1 MGTINVVTNLQ
12 HVRDRVAAA
21 ERQANRTPGSV
32 QLLAVSKTK
41 PATLIREAWA
51 AGQQAFG
58 ENYAQEA
65 EEKVRALTDLA
76 IQWHFIGPVQSNKT
90 RGLANTMAWIHSV
103 DRYKIAQRLSQQ
115 RRAELPPLNICLQ
128 VKLSDEATKFGVS
141 ASELPTLAAQVDGLA
156 NLRLRGLM
164 AIPAASSEV
173 TAQRAAFAQLRLLFE
188 RLRKSHPSL
197 DTLSMGMSGDLE
209 AAIAEGS
216 NLVRVGTDVF
226 GAR

>member
-1 MGTINVVTNLQ
+1 MGTINVATNLQ

-21 ERQANRTPGSV
+21 ERQANRSPGSV
-32 QLLAVSKTK
+32 HLLAVSKTK
-41 PATLIREAWA
+41 PAALIREAWA
-51 AGQQAFG
+51 AGQEAFG

-65 EEKVRALTDLA
+65 QEKVRALTDLA

-103 DRYKIAQRLSQQ
+103 DRLKIAQRLSEQ
-115 RRAELPPLNICLQ
+115 RNAALPPLNICLQ

-141 ASELPTLAAQVDGLA
+141 PDELPILAAQVDGLA

-164 AIPAASSEV
+164 AIPAASSDRA
-173 TAQRAAFAQLRLLFE
+173 TQRAAFARLRRLFE
-188 RLRKSHPSL
+188 RLRENHPL
-197 DTLSMGMSGDLE
+197 MDTLSMGMSGDLE

-216 NLVRVGTDVF
+216 HLVRVGTDVF